1 MIIIREFIKNER
13 YLSIKEINSFGLSL
27 TAREAR
33 ERESGGGGQTE
44 VGRRRGSRAGDRT
57 QLSSLSAISLSS
69 S

>member
-1 MIIIREFIKNER
+1 MIIRRECIKNER

-27 TAREAR
+27 TERER

>member
-27 TAREAR
+27 TARE
-33 ERESGGGGQTE
+33 ERESGGGQTE